1 MMTNDPTPRFDAL
14 TAAQIADEVFGI
26 TGAAHPLP
34 SERDQNF
41 ALTTERTEHYVL
53 KFANSEE
60 DRDVLEFQNAALE
73 HVSNHSPQ
81 LAIPRLVRG
90 RNGINMAIAHDGGGR
105 QFLVRLMTWVPGET
119 YVTTTSHSEVLLASL
134 GTRLAEL
141 DAALQSFQHRAMH
154 RSLHWDLK
162 HFLLS
167 LKHLP
172 LLPPARRDIV
182 QQLSRSWFKIPWP
195 ALRAS
200 VIHGDPNNDNVLVRD
215 GRVAGFLDFGDL
227 VHSAVVCDLALA
239 TAYAMLDQH
248 NAIATAAHIAR
259 AYTKVYP
266 LTEPEVEALY
276 PLILSRLCM
285 SVCYSAHNAIAKSG
299 DAYQMVTAAPAWV
312 LLERLAGVPLET
324 VTAQLSRACRP

>member
-1 MMTNDPTPRFDAL
+1 MMTIDPTPRFDAV

-26 TGAAHPLP
+26 SGAAHPLP

-41 ALTTERTEHYVL
+41 ALTTERTERYVL
-53 KFANSEE
+53 KFANSAE
-60 DRDVLEFQNAALE
+60 DYDVLNCQNAALE
-73 HVSNHSPQ
+73 HVSKHSPQ
-81 LAIPRLVRG
+81 LAIPRLVRA
-90 RNGINMAIAHDGGGR
+90 RNGANIAMARDGNGG
-105 QFLVRLMTWVPGET
+105 QFLVRLMTWMSGET
-119 YVTTTSHSEVLLASL
+119 YRNATPHNEALLASL
-134 GTRLAEL
+134 GTRLADL
-141 DAALQSFQHRAMH
+141 DAALRHFQHRAMH

-162 HFLLS
+162 HLPLA

-172 LLPPARRDIV
+172 LLLPRRRDIV
-182 QQLSRSWFKIPWP
+182 QQLSRSWFTIPWH
-195 ALRAS
+195 ALRTS
-200 VIHGDPNNDNVLVRD
+200 VIHGDPNDDNVLVHD

-239 TAYAMLDQH
+239 TAYAMLDQP
-248 NAIATAAHIAR
+248 NAIAAAAHIAR

-312 LLERLAGVPLET
+312 LLERLADVPLET
-324 VTAQLSRACRP
+324 VTAQLGRACRP